1 MQGYFFDALTRSR
14 TSRGDASSSAALA
27 SLRHAARSTWR
38 IAALTSC
45 TAAGERKLYI
55 ERVAS
60 VPLLIIDELGM
71 RKLPATAAEDL
82 LEIVMR
88 RYERTSQLAMAE
100 LVASRRAPRTDPGEE
115 RAIVA
120 CQVRVFVPAQFERCA
135 GVALGFLVVLAL
147 RVERRRQVVM

>member
-38 IAALTSC
+38 IAAFTSC

-60 VPLLIIDELGM
+60 VPLLIIDDLGECPY
-71 RKLPATAAEDL
+71 RGLFRNGRTPTTRSCAN
-82 LEIVMR
+82 R
-88 RYERTSQLAMAE
+88 RYA
-100 LVASRRAPRTDPGEE
+100 
-115 RAIVA
+115 
-120 CQVRVFVPAQFERCA
+120 VR
-135 GVALGFLVVLAL
+135 
-147 RVERRRQVVM
+147 